1 MYDPADMPPAKRREE
16 ELQSEHPYLSRIH
29 QDPKLTSDRDLRET
43 QANYWGMITEL
54 DTSLGLLFQALK
66 NTDQWDETLILFS
79 SDHGEYLGDHYLTGK
94 GQLYDG
100 TMRVPLIV
108 RDPSILH
115 HQQMSYEANIS
126 MVLLNPLTTRP
137 PSSSIS
143 VFLSPAGFKVPVS

>member
-1 MYDPADMPPAKRREE
+1 
-16 ELQSEHPYLSRIH
+16 
-29 QDPKLTSDRDLRET
+29 
-43 QANYWGMITEL
+43 MITEL

-66 NTDQWDETLILFS
+66 DTDQWDETLILFS

-137 PSSSIS
+137 PSSSIW
-143 VFLSPAGFKVPVS
+143 VFLSPAGFKVPAS